1 MEVSDRTTIYCN
13 NLSIQLAWNPIFH
26 ARTKHIEVHYH
37 FVRECLL
44 TGEIELVYVPTDQET
59 ADIFTKP
66 LGLDKFQQFSIV
78 LGLQH
83 IDVPNFRGRR
93 REEEV

>member
-1 MEVSDRTTIYCN
+1 M
-13 NLSIQLAWNPIFH
+13 
-26 ARTKHIEVHYH
+26 HIEVHYH
-37 FVRECLL
+37 FVRERVLS
-44 TGEIELVYVPTDQET
+44 IEVDLVYVPTNRQI